1 MSRSLENRPQPD
13 PFACGA
19 TAVITHRVKPGRE
32 PDYERWIDDITA
44 VVADWPGHLD
54 KHLIRPVPGVTQTYV
69 VVLRF
74 RDQAAVES
82 WMSSAERRDFIDRV
96 RPILEEDDQFHIQS
110 GLDFWFVPEGAN
122 AQVPVRWKQALVTWS
137 AIFPLVLLTPVAI
150 LPLFR
155 AARLPESFV
164 FDTLLSTGVLV
175 LVMVYGV
182 MPRYTRLVR
191 RWLFA

>member
-1 MSRSLENRPQPD
+1 MPRSLENRPQPD
-13 PFACGA
+13 PFASGA

-32 PDYERWIDDITA
+32 PDYETWLTDITA

-54 KHLIRPVPGVTQTYV
+54 KHLIRPVPGVTHTYV

-74 RDQAAVES
+74 RDQPAVES
-82 WMSSAERRDFIDRV
+82 WMNSAERRDFIDRV
-96 RPILEEDDQFHIQS
+96 RPILADDDRFHIQS

-137 AIFPLVLLTPVAI
+137 AIYPLVLLAPVAI
-150 LPLFR
+150 LPLLR
-155 AARLPESFV
+155 AARLPESIAV
-164 FDTLLSTGVLV
+164 DTLISTGVLV
-175 LVMVYGV
+175 VLMVYLI
-182 MPRYTRLVR
+182 MPHYTRLVR